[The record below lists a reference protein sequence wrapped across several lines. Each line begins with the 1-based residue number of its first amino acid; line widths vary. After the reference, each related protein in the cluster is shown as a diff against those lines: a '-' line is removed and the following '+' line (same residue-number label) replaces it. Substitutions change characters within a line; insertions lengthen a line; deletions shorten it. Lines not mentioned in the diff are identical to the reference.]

1 MMVSLNILRALY
13 AFDNRNTYE
22 KTTNGYNRTC
32 FNSAQSILPPSP
44 ATQPVTPKLTGNPC
58 TQVDGVWKITEDCVD
73 PLYSRPIVNRETHE
87 TWPIPHLRVSGHF
100 DGTAVDFNIYLPE
113 SGWNGRFFQLVYP
126 LQNSTA
132 SDREI
137 GFGAESGG
145 YTVRASGL
153 PTYRGDAA
161 AAKVGMMI
169 AREYY
174 KPKNHKIHGY
184 IYGGSGGS
192 LITVG
197 AMENTVGV
205 WSGAL
210 TLVQAV
216 PVSINNWSIRALAGL
231 VLQNNS
237 AEIENA
243 LRPGGSGDVYSSL
256 NLTERTVFEE
266 ATALGVRIK
275 GWENLYETGA
285 SETLWEA
292 MRSVSGSAVMR
303 MDPSYIEDFWN
314 QPGYLGSE
322 DSKLGE
328 IFRREMLDYKT
339 SIISIQRDAN
349 QIPVELALDAASKST
364 GTYWLDISII
374 SKDGEVLGKVT
385 GKGLDNSISK
395 TVTVHPNNDPAVL
408 SLLQQGT
415 QVHISNRMFLAMHAL
430 HRYSV
435 PKRSGF
441 HGYDYLRDSNGA
453 PIYPQRPVLVTEQ
466 IARSASGGAT
476 FSGKF
481 NGKMIVMDSLMDVDA
496 FPWHADWYKKQVEKV
511 YGDDIDDK
519 FRLHYTENADHQM
532 GPVIGPKSSRAVDFT
547 GLYEQHLR
555 DLSVWCETGTYPSIP
570 TNYTVQNAQ
579 VELPAAA
586 SERKSLQPVIELS
599 INGEKDAE
607 VQAGR
612 MVTFKIRIEVP
623 PGAGKLVSLECD
635 FEGTGHFVKK
645 SFGGV
650 APSVET
656 TVCYSYRRKGT
667 FFPTVMAASHREG
680 NKDSPY
686 ALSLNLRRMRV
697 LVE

>member
-1 MMVSLNILRALY
+1 MVSLNFLRAL
-13 AFDNRNTYE
+13 
-22 KTTNGYNRTC
+22 TC
-32 FNSAQSILPPSP
+32 LNSAQSILPPSP
-44 ATQPVTPKLTGNPC
+44 PHSPISPKLIGDPC
-58 TQVDGVWKITEDCVD
+58 IQVDGAWKTTEDCVD
-73 PLYSRPIVNRETHE
+73 PLFSQPIIDNETHE
-87 TWPIPHLRVSGHF
+87 TLPIPHLQVSGHF

-113 SGWNGRFFQLVYP
+113 SGWKGRFFQLVYP

-132 SDREI
+132 SAREI

-174 KPKNHKIHGY
+174 KPKNNKIHGY

-197 AMENTVGV
+197 AMENTVGI

-243 LRPGGSGDVYSSL
+243 LKPGGSVDVYSSL
-256 NLTERTVFEE
+256 SPTERTVFEE
-266 ATALGVRIK
+266 ATTLGVPIK
-275 GWENLYETGA
+275 AWETFYETGA

-303 MDPSYIEDFWN
+303 MDPSYVDDFWN

-322 DSKLGE
+322 DSRLGK
-328 IFRREMLDYKT
+328 IFRQEMLDYKT
-339 SIISIQRDAN
+339 SITSIESDAN
-349 QIPVELALDAASKST
+349 SVPTQLTLDKAPEST
-364 GTYWLDISII
+364 RTYWLDITVLSQ
-374 SKDGEVLGKVT
+374 DGKTLGKVT
-385 GKGLDNSISK
+385 GKSFDNSIDK
-395 TVTVHPNNDPAVL
+395 TVTLHSNNDPAAL

-415 QVHISNRMFLAMHAL
+415 QVQISNRMFLAMHAL

-435 PKRSGF
+435 PKRPGF
-441 HGYDYLRDSNGA
+441 YGYDYLRESNGA
-453 PIYPQRPVLVTEQ
+453 PMYPQRSVLVAEQ
-466 IARSASGGAT
+466 IARFASGGAT

-481 NGKMIVMDSLMDVDA
+481 NGKMIVMDNLMDVDA
-496 FPWHADWYKKQVEKV
+496 FPWHADWYKNEVRKV
-511 YGDDIDDK
+511 YGDEANNK

-532 GPVIGPKSSRAVDFT
+532 GPVIGSKSSRAVDVT
-547 GLYEQHLR
+547 GLYEQQLR

-570 TNYTVQNAQ
+570 TNYTIQNAQ

-586 SERKSLQPVIELS
+586 SERKGLQPVIELS
-599 INGEKDAE
+599 VNGKTDAE

-612 MVTFKIRIEVP
+612 MVTFKVRIEVP
-623 PGAGKLVSLECD
+623 PGAGKIVSLECD

-645 SFGGV
+645 SFGDV

-667 FFPTVMAASHREG
+667 FFPAVRAASRREG
-680 NKDSPY
+680 NMDSPY
-686 ALSLNLRRMRV
+686 ALSLNLGRVKV